1 MSTEPGNTGHASAA
15 NRGATDG
22 GPLRDRSERT
32 AADDAA
38 RAVPGDSHRTNDTAT
53 GGIGADSA
61 ADPAQGSGRHTGNH
75 AGSHLAGPVAGSADG
90 DARTRAVPA
99 DDTRTR
105 AVPVEDTRTRTVP
118 AAEGDDT
125 RSRVAPAADDT
136 RTRAVPAADTR
147 TRAVPGE
154 DTRTR
159 TVPATDAD
167 DTRSRV
173 APVTSTRD
181 LPDETD
187 TRDGRHRTETL
198 RHETARDEAVHTE
211 TLHNDAVVGEAA
223 LPNREALLARE
234 KERFGGMKFGSA
246 FFGWLTATGMVV
258 LLSAL
263 AAAIGAAVGLS
274 AETDLG
280 AALES
285 AAANQSAGIIG
296 AVIMLAV
303 LLLSYYAGGYVAGR
317 MARFN
322 GLKQGLAVWL
332 WALIAAAVV
341 IILGLIYGSD
351 IRSISQLNSVA
362 PLPEDLEGV
371 SAGTWIAVAASLVV
385 TLIGAVLGGLAGMR
399 FHRRIDRADFRTEE
413 TVR

>member
-1 MSTEPGNTGHASAA
+1 MSTEPGNTGNASAA

-22 GPLRDRSERT
+22 GPLRDRSERI

-38 RAVPGDSHRTNDTAT
+38 RVVPGDSHRTNDAT
-53 GGIGADSA
+53 GGIDAGPASA

-75 AGSHLAGPVAGSADG
+75 AGSHMAEPEAGFADA
-90 DARTRAVPA
+90 DA
-99 DDTRTR
+99 
-105 AVPVEDTRTRTVP
+105 RTVP
-118 AAEGDDT
+118 ATDAGAT
-125 RSRVAPAADDT
+125 RIAPAAGATHADDT
-136 RTRAVPAADTR
+136 PTSAVPVD
-147 TRAVPGE
+147 

-159 TVPATDAD
+159 TVPATDAGHTRVAPAAGATNAEDTRTRTVPAADAEGTPTRAVPVD
-167 DTRSRV
+167 DTRTRV
-173 APVTSTRD
+173 APVTSTKD
-181 LPDETD
+181 LPDETE
-187 TRDGRHRTETL
+187 TRDGRHRTETA
-198 RHETARDEAVHTE
+198 RHETV
-211 TLHNDAVVGEAA
+211 HNDAVVGETA

-341 IILGLIYGSD
+341 VVLGLIYGSD

>member
-1 MSTEPGNTGHASAA
+1 MSTEPGNTGNASAA

-22 GPLRDRSERT
+22 GPLRDRSERI

-38 RAVPGDSHRTNDTAT
+38 RVVPGDSHRTNDTT
-53 GGIGADSA
+53 GEIGADSA
-61 ADPAQGSGRHTGNH
+61 ADPTQGSGRHTGNH
-75 AGSHLAGPVAGSADG
+75 AGSHMAEPAAGFADG
-90 DARTRAVPA
+90 DA
-99 DDTRTR
+99 
-105 AVPVEDTRTRTVP
+105 
-118 AAEGDDT
+118 
-125 RSRVAPAADDT
+125 
-136 RTRAVPAADTR
+136 
-147 TRAVPGE
+147 
-154 DTRTR
+154 R
-159 TVPATDAD
+159 TVPATDAGH
-167 DTRSRV
+167 TRVAPAGGAPTADETHTRAVPATDAENTSTRV

-181 LPDETD
+181 LPDETE
-187 TRDGRHRTETL
+187 TRDGGHRTETV
-198 RHETARDEAVHTE
+198 R
-211 TLHNDAVVGEAA
+211 NDAVVGETA

-341 IILGLIYGSD
+341 VVLGLIYGSD

>member
-38 RAVPGDSHRTNDTAT
+38 RTVAGDSHRTNDTAT

-75 AGSHLAGPVAGSADG
+75 AGSTIPETEH
-90 DARTRAVPA
+90 ARTRAV
-99 DDTRTR
+99 
-105 AVPVEDTRTRTVP
+105 
-118 AAEGDDT
+118 
-125 RSRVAPAADDT
+125 PAADDT
-136 RTRAVPAADTR
+136 RTRAVPGEDTH
-147 TRAVPGE
+147 TRAVPATDAD
-154 DTRTR
+154 DTGTR

-341 IILGLIYGSD
+341 VILGLIYGSD